1 MVMVVNKV
9 KKALSWLNRY
19 DILINTLF
27 MWLCV
32 AFIGN
37 SGAKWM
43 RIFAVIA
50 VFVYSVMLALMDG
63 LNTHI
68 IELQSE
74 LIEIE
79 ESKTSQYQELTKEYR
94 KLFQQLQ
101 NKKGGNDDND

>member
-1 MVMVVNKV
+1 MMVVNKV

-19 DILINTLF
+19 NILINTLF

-43 RIFAVIA
+43 RIFAVIV
-50 VFVYSVMLALMDG
+50 VFVYSVMLALMDAF
-63 LNTHI
+63 NNHI
-68 IELQSE
+68 IGLQSE

-79 ESKTSQYQELTKEYR
+79 ETKSSRYQELTKEYR

-101 NKKGGNDDND
+101 NKEMQGL